1 MNIQVQQGVSIMDN
15 LQNVFNYV
23 FVQTSMYHFIVPKAD
38 KYVAVNI
45 YKKICRCME
54 CEATFE
60 VDFNYNGAVHI
71 EKSRLQ
77 AQQGLYDRLGL
88 TFPKIEDGEPFIYNQ
103 VGYCDSC
110 FSERLQN
117 QMDSKQAAYNLCRQ
131 INQLDKQFVLNAVAV
146 MDQVVLKWLESI
158 KSLEQ
163 LTEYDL
169 TSYLSI
175 REILSTVIASDEAV
189 ANYIGSYKMQFAE
202 LTQRLTGYLDEFND
216 NKFTAI
222 VGKPLNIYESLAD
235 DIYNE
240 YTVLFPVESTLDLEF
255 YSESQIQKDRI
266 IMFLE
271 QIRIDHGGRLIQEVG
286 FADKWIEWLVNHV
299 AKLES

>member
-88 TFPKIEDGEPFIYNQ
+88 TFPKIEDGEPLIYTQ

-117 QMDSKQAAYNLCRQ
+117 QKDSKQAAYNLCRQ

-146 MDQVVLKWLESI
+146 MDQAVLKWFESI

-271 QIRIDHGGRLIQEVG
+271 QIRIDHGERLIQEVG

>member
-54 CEATFE
+54 CEAIFE

-71 EKSRLQ
+71 EQSRLH

-88 TFPKIEDGEPFIYNQ
+88 NFPKIEDGEPLIYNQ
-103 VGYCDSC
+103 VGYCDTC
-110 FSERLQN
+110 FSERLKN
-117 QMDSKQAAYNLCRQ
+117 QKNSKQTAYNLCRQ
-131 INQLDKQFVLNAVAV
+131 INYLDTHFVQNAVEI
-146 MDQVVLKWLESI
+146 MDQVILKWLENI

-163 LTEYDL
+163 LTEYNL

-175 REILSTVIASDEAV
+175 REILSKVIASDEAV
-189 ANYIGSYKMQFAE
+189 ASYIGSYKMQFSE
-202 LTQRLTGYLDEFND
+202 LTQRLTSCLDEFND

-271 QIRIDHGGRLIQEVG
+271 QMRIDNGESLVQEVG

-299 AKLES
+299 AKLEK

>member
-1 MNIQVQQGVSIMDN
+1 MNIQAQKGVSIMDN
-15 LQNVFNYV
+15 LQNVFDYV

-38 KYVAVNI
+38 KYVAVSI

-60 VDFNYNGAVHI
+60 VDFNYNGPVHI
-71 EKSRLQ
+71 EKSRLD
-77 AQQGLYDRLGL
+77 AQRALYDKLGL
-88 TFPKIEDGEPFIYNQ
+88 AFPRIEDGEPLVYNQ
-103 VGYCDSC
+103 VGYCDTC
-110 FSERLQN
+110 FSERLKN
-117 QMDSKQAAYNLCRQ
+117 QKDNKQAVYNLCRQ
-131 INQLDKQFVLNAVAV
+131 INCLDKQLVLHAVEV

-163 LTEYDL
+163 LTEYNL

-175 REILSTVIASDEAV
+175 REVLSAVIVGDETVAG
-189 ANYIGSYKMQFAE
+189 YIGSYKMRFTE
-202 LTQRLTGYLDEFND
+202 LKQCLTGYLNEFND

-222 VGKPLNIYESLAD
+222 VGKPLNVYESLAD

-240 YTVLFPVESTLDLEF
+240 YTILFPIESTLDLEF

-266 IMFLE
+266 IMFLD
-271 QIRIDHGGRLIQEVG
+271 QIRIDNGESLIQEAG

-299 AKLES
+299 ASLDN